1 MNKVDYFYYLRQY
14 HFLMIEEASIILA
27 NPDILKVRVTKGGS
41 EIYCM
46 VCTSFNSYVLKL
58 TCFIIKQSSA

>member
-1 MNKVDYFYYLRQY
+1 
-14 HFLMIEEASIILA
+14 MIEEEQFIILA
-27 NPDILKVRVTKGGS
+27 NPDILKVRVINGGS
-41 EIYCM
+41 ETYCM